1 ALLAPLATP
10 ATLALVDEHEPAH
23 KPPGAPRL
31 HSRDIVLARGA
42 RERGAVVLTS
52 ATPSVETWWRAD
64 NGHEDRDAHSGRV
77 GRVARDI
84 AAPGPWPS
92 VTLADTRGILRREPL
107 TPALARAVREA
118 LARGRRVLLVVGRL
132 TSALACDEC
141 GEIFRCP
148 ECALALA
155 WSRAGRRL
163 DCRLCGRS
171 LPPPETCPTCRGRRL
186 SPFGWGAER
195 VEHAVRRRF
204 PRARIARW
212 EGDGARRRT
221 RRTPPAS
228 ADADIVIGTR
238 AALRLFGPGALGC
251 AGFVTPDQL
260 LRLPDF
266 RAGERLLEVLWAAA
280 ERIGAN
286 GTLVIQSQ
294 NTGHYAFDA
303 VARQDLSAFYRRE
316 IPLRAELGYPPFR
329 RLALLTVDA
338 AHAGGA
344 GARALADEVGAALRA
359 SPALTVYPALT
370 DRRGRRARLVVKGGE
385 DLPRV
390 LGAALEEFRAPR
402 PRGIIEVEV
411 DPVEW
416 PS

>member
-1 ALLAPLATP
+1 M
-10 ATLALVDEHEPAH
+10 
-23 KPPGAPRL
+23 
-31 HSRDIVLARGA
+31 
-42 RERGAVVLTS
+42 
-52 ATPSVETWWRAD
+52 
-64 NGHEDRDAHSGRV
+64 
-77 GRVARDI
+77 
-84 AAPGPWPS
+84 
-92 VTLADTRGILRREPL
+92 
-107 TPALARAVREA
+107 
-118 LARGRRVLLVVGRL
+118 
-132 TSALACDEC
+132 
-141 GEIFRCP
+141 
-148 ECALALA
+148 
-155 WSRAGRRL
+155 
-163 DCRLCGRS
+163 
-171 LPPPETCPTCRGRRL
+171 CPTCRGRRL

-212 EGDGARRRT
+212 EPDGARRRKAGA
-221 RRTPPAS
+221 RPPS

-238 AALRLFGPGALGC
+238 GALRLFGPGALGC
-251 AGFVTPDQL
+251 AGFVVPDQL
-260 LRLPDF
+260 LRRPDF
-266 RAGERLLEVLWAAA
+266 RAGERLFEALWAAA

-286 GTLVIQSQ
+286 GALVIQSQ

-303 VARQDLSAFYRRE
+303 VARQDLAAFYRRE

-338 AHAGGA
+338 ADSARA
-344 GARALADEVGAALRA
+344 GATGARSLAEEVGAALRA

-390 LGAALEEFRAPR
+390 LGQALEEFRAPR